1 MHTRCLEARIQSILK
16 HKQQP
21 SSNSLAEY
29 TLVAC
34 RFNTSLC
41 VEKCV
46 FHVIGRTHGMIEVH
60 SSSLWVSEW
69 TVLSEGSLSPFG
81 ISGGGC
87 SGSSISILSSKYSG
101 TNERVMSL
109 PPLTSLTLPSKH
121 DPTHQ
126 DISTDTFDT
135 SMNAVVG
142 SGVCLSSIDLG
153 FGTGPLVAPETTR
166 HLFAQTRQTLVSYVV
181 EVSINHFSGT
191 ATADLNMCRSFLASN
206 LSFSKCSSNLA
217 PSDQHPTSTL
227 NHRTGTDLIDIANG
241 MDGQDVDITRCPFTH
256 TTSSTNPSAVHFAAQ
271 PRTPKSTRWAGAV
284 SSSTDHRQ
292 LSISFSSCLVA
303 WFCDTPNSGG
313 FGTVVVFSQTDSA
326 ECGSPLTVVDVQS
339 PTQNGLSNSIF
350 KSAYS
355 DSSENGSALFVGART
370 DVLLSSLRFVD
381 TDNNDADDV

>member
-1 MHTRCLEARIQSILK
+1 MHTWKHHPIHAYSLSGSENSIDSETQTATLIK
-16 HKQQP
+16 FTRGIHLSCVPFQYI
-21 SSNSLAEY
+21 SLRGE
-29 TLVAC
+29 VC
-34 RFNTSLC
+34 
-41 VEKCV
+41 

-153 FGTGPLVAPETTR
+153 FGTGPLFDFGCSIRFQLLSPSTTISLTHSSRRNVSSVAPETTR

-313 FGTVVVFSQTDSA
+313 FGTVV
-326 ECGSPLTVVDVQS
+326 L
-339 PTQNGLSNSIF
+339 I
-350 KSAYS
+350 
-355 DSSENGSALFVGART
+355 DSSSCTVSGCILPNGQC
-370 DVLLSSLRFVD
+370 
-381 TDNNDADDV
+381 